1 MEDIIDIR
9 KEIRNL
15 GDEAS
20 AYNESP
26 TKHSDNFEFSSTPR
40 VVLRGIALL
49 TKELEEPGSLFPSS
63 IATKRTSN
71 NDLPL
76 ATSATSDK
84 RLSGSL
90 PNRSRNGSIN
100 EIGSDIVEEPTNSA
114 RNSVENLN
122 PQKSTFGS
130 IGSLTNLFKKK
141 TKAVGI
147 EKSPSGNSISQSG
160 SKSVNSL
167 NQSKSNLYKSELNI
181 KDDDSRSVI
190 SELHSESQFE
200 VSPTGND
207 AFKQI
212 TYSMLSTSNISI
224 MTSIKWRDQAISMKL
239 TQSKL
244 VSEII
249 LEIVHK
255 LQSLSTANAAA
266 LDEYDHSMFLLGK
279 KDRYSPGMQSWLN
292 PDYQLITYDIQQ
304 GDDLLLKHATDVGTL
319 LINAPPATDNMKIKY
334 DFDCSVAETIKV
346 LRNRLQFD
354 SNVTCGLYH
363 PRLGMW
369 LDSQKTLFSYDLDH
383 NVPIEFRVQ
392 ANEFLLRISLLDFDQ
407 KIGIKVLPTFRVSD
421 VLAIINYQLLN
432 RKLLPT
438 KKGRYG
444 LYVPSSKSW
453 MRGPAQIDEY
463 STIKTEIL
471 EFSIQHELCQIA
483 IGEEIVNLYV
493 DSTCTVHEVV
503 SLLQINNDITIDKKY
518 TLVKANREYF
528 KENDLIWTALK
539 EMSVNDIFYLEPVP
553 EQYSFTCKS
562 YPDFTFNCE
571 LNSSKT
577 MQEHIPIFA
586 MKFGFPESSLKC
598 ILLDENSLDLNI
610 PISKLDL
617 PIDSKM
623 ELVFSGDFTENMD
636 ELNRLSV
643 TQTNAFVQ
651 IKTSTLDNLVKTLT
665 GSQSDGS
672 VAYLDFIKT
681 FLLTYQSFI
690 DAQSLL
696 KKLIKRYSVLNV
708 NGCTWSEFEKI
719 RKPIELRVCNVLLQW
734 IKKFPFDFMHPID
747 GINNCNAA
755 LAFVDQVIT
764 RDHPQM
770 AKQMRKNLTKMR
782 DGHTLG
788 LKKGLSYKSHKEEM
802 QGEAGNIII
811 FGYSPEDIANQL
823 TLVESGLFTEI
834 IPSELLNQAWA
845 KKEAH
850 IKAPGII
857 ALTRRFNSVAC
868 WCAQSILNL
877 KTPKARGERLGK
889 IIDIANF
896 LAAKNNYSTLMAIIA
911 GINKACISRLK
922 LTAREVNPKYTK
934 RRAELE
940 TLMSAQSS
948 YKNYRVSIHSI
959 APPCIPY
966 IGTYLTDLTYIE
978 DGNPDLIDG
987 LINFSKKELISKVI
1001 REIME
1006 YQQFPYTIKPHSEL
1020 IACLSSIP
1028 EASEELEK
1036 QMWTQSKSLE

>member
-1 MEDIIDIR
+1 M
-9 KEIRNL
+9 
-15 GDEAS
+15 A
-20 AYNESP
+20 
-26 TKHSDNFEFSSTPR
+26 
-40 VVLRGIALL
+40 
-49 TKELEEPGSLFPSS
+49 
-63 IATKRTSN
+63 
-71 NDLPL
+71 
-76 ATSATSDK
+76 
-84 RLSGSL
+84 
-90 PNRSRNGSIN
+90 
-100 EIGSDIVEEPTNSA
+100 
-114 RNSVENLN
+114 
-122 PQKSTFGS
+122 
-130 IGSLTNLFKKK
+130 
-141 TKAVGI
+141 
-147 EKSPSGNSISQSG
+147 
-160 SKSVNSL
+160 
-167 NQSKSNLYKSELNI
+167 
-181 KDDDSRSVI
+181 
-190 SELHSESQFE
+190 
-200 VSPTGND
+200 
-207 AFKQI
+207 
-212 TYSMLSTSNISI
+212 
-224 MTSIKWRDQAISMKL
+224 SIKWRDQTISMKL

-266 LDEYDHSMFLLGK
+266 LDEYDHSLFLLGK

-292 PDYQLITYDIQQ
+292 PDYQLTTYDIQQ

-319 LINAPPATDNMKIKY
+319 LINAPPAQENMKIKY
-334 DFDCSVAETIKV
+334 DFDCTVAETIKV

-354 SNVTCGLYH
+354 NNVACGLYH

-407 KIGIKVLPTFRVSD
+407 KIGIKVLPSFRVSD
-421 VLAIINYQLLN
+421 VLAIINYQLIN

-444 LYVPSSKSW
+444 LYVPSSRSW
-453 MRGPAQIDEY
+453 MRGPTQIDEY

-471 EFSIQHELCQIA
+471 EFSIQHELCQISV
-483 IGEEIVNLYV
+483 GEDIVNLYV
-493 DSTCTVHEVV
+493 DSTCTVQEVV
-503 SLLQINNDITIDKKY
+503 ALLQINSDITIDKKY
-518 TLVKANREYF
+518 TLVKANREHF
-528 KENDLIWTALK
+528 KETDLIWTALK
-539 EMSVNDIFYLEPVP
+539 EMSVNDIFYLEPEP
-553 EQYSFTCKS
+553 EQFSFICKS
-562 YPDFTFNCE
+562 YPDFTYACE

-577 MQEHIPIFA
+577 LQDQVRIVA
-586 MKFGFPESSLKC
+586 MKFGFPATSLNQINMDGNGKM
-598 ILLDENSLDLNI
+598 DLTPAIDMNI
-610 PISKLDL
+610 AMSKLDIPADAKL
-617 PIDSKM
+617 
-623 ELVFSGDFTENMD
+623 ELFFSDDFAEDMD

-643 TQTNAFVQ
+643 TQAHAFVP

-696 KKLIKRYSVLNV
+696 KKLIKRYSVINV

-747 GINNCNAA
+747 GISNCNAA
-755 LAFVDQVIT
+755 LEFVDQVIT

-782 DGHTLG
+782 DGHNLG
-788 LKKGLSYKSHKEEM
+788 LKKGLSYKTHKEEM
-802 QGEAGNIII
+802 QGEAGNLII
-811 FGYSPEDIANQL
+811 FGYSAEDIANQL

-850 IKAPGII
+850 LKAPGII

-877 KTPKARGERLGK
+877 KTPRARGERLGK
-889 IIDIANF
+889 IIDVANF

-922 LTAREVNPKYTK
+922 LTAKEVNPKHTK

-948 YKNYRVSIHSI
+948 YKNYRASIHSI

-978 DGNPDLIDG
+978 DGNPDLVDG

>member
-9 KEIRNL
+9 KEIGNL
-15 GDEAS
+15 VFEGSVFNDT
-20 AYNESP
+20 P
-26 TKHSDNFEFSSTPR
+26 IKQSDNLDFSSTPR
-40 VVLRGIALL
+40 VVL
-49 TKELEEPGSLFPSS
+49 KELEDPGSLFPSTMH
-63 IATKRTSN
+63 TKPTSN
-71 NDLPL
+71 NDLTFPS
-76 ATSATSDK
+76 SATSDK
-84 RLSGSL
+84 RFSTMI

-100 EIGSDIVEEPTNSA
+100 EIGPDIPEEHNNSA

-122 PQKSTFGS
+122 VKSGFGS

-141 TKAVGI
+141 SKGI
-147 EKSPSGNSISQSG
+147 EKSPSGNSISQPSPA
-160 SKSVNSL
+160 KSVNSL
-167 NQSKSNLYKSELNI
+167 NQSKTNI
-181 KDDDSRSVI
+181 FRPDLSTRDDDSRSII

-212 TYSMLSTSNISI
+212 TYSMLSTSNLSI
-224 MTSIKWRDQAISMKL
+224 VANIKWRDQSVTMKL

-255 LQSLSTANAAA
+255 LQSLSTANAAT
-266 LDEYDHSMFLLGK
+266 LDEFDHSMFLLGK

-292 PDYQLITYDIQQ
+292 PDYQLTTYDIQQ

-319 LINAPPATDNMKIKY
+319 LIDAPPALENMKIKY
-334 DFDCSVAETIKV
+334 DFDCTVAETIKV
-346 LRNRLQFD
+346 LRNRLQFEN
-354 SNVTCGLYH
+354 NVTCGLYH

-369 LDSQKTLFSYDLDH
+369 LDTQKTLFSYDLDH

-421 VLAIINYQLLN
+421 VLAIISYQLLN
-432 RKLLPT
+432 RKLIPT
-438 KKGRYG
+438 KRGRYG
-444 LYVPSSKSW
+444 LFVPSSKSW

-463 STIKTEIL
+463 TTIKTEIL
-471 EFSIQHELCQIA
+471 EFSIQHELCKISF
-483 IGEEIVNLYV
+483 GEDAVDIYV
-493 DSTCTVHEVV
+493 DSTCTVQDVT
-503 SLLQINNDITIDKKY
+503 SLLQINSDIPVDKKY

-528 KENDLIWTALK
+528 KETDLIWTALK
-539 EMSVNDIFYLEPVP
+539 EMSVNDIFYLEPLP
-553 EQYSFTCKS
+553 EQYSFSCKN
-562 YPDFTFNCE
+562 YQDFTYHCE
-571 LNSSKT
+571 LNCSKPLAY
-577 MQEHIPIFA
+577 HFPILA
-586 MKFGFPESSLKC
+586 MKFGFPEASLKQ
-598 ILLDENSLDLNI
+598 
-610 PISKLDL
+610 
-617 PIDSKM
+617 
-623 ELVFSGDFTENMD
+623 D

-643 TQTNAFVQ
+643 TQTKAFAQ
-651 IKTSTLDNLVKTLT
+651 IKTSALDNLVKTLT

-672 VAYLDFIKT
+672 VACMMILIADLDFIKT

-696 KKLIKRYSVLNV
+696 KKLIKRYSVVNLN
-708 NGCTWSEFEKI
+708 GSSWSDFEKV

-747 GINNCNAA
+747 GIANCNAA

-782 DGHTLG
+782 DGHNLG

-811 FGYSPEDIANQL
+811 FGYSAEDIANQL

-834 IPSELLNQAWA
+834 I
-845 KKEAH
+845 
-850 IKAPGII
+850 
-857 ALTRRFNSVAC
+857 
-868 WCAQSILNL
+868 
-877 KTPKARGERLGK
+877 
-889 IIDIANF
+889 F

-911 GINKACISRLK
+911 GINKACISRLR
-922 LTAREVNPKYTK
+922 LTTKEVNPKYTKVNHFNRK

-948 YKNYRVSIHSI
+948 YKNYRASIHSI

-1020 IACLSSIP
+1020 IACLSSIS
-1028 EASEELEK
+1028 EASEGLEK
-1036 QMWTQSKSLE
+1036 QMWTQSKALE